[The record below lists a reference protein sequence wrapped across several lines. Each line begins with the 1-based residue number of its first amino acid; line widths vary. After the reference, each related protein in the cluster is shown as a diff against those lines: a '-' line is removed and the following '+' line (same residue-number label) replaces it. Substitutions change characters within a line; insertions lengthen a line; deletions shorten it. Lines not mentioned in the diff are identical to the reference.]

1 MRRLL
6 FVSTLVACAEAGS
19 QTTSPIDDV
28 DASIGG
34 TTPDAAVP
42 DAPLPCTE
50 VQTELLKN
58 PAFDSTPMGTL
69 WMQTPI
75 SATYPLI
82 TDQGQTGTSGIT
94 EQSPPY
100 DAWLGGLAGTDVLWQ
115 DVTIPNRTKQI
126 ALSGFYEV
134 RTSETAATP
143 IDTASIA
150 FTDMANT
157 PIITVQA
164 LDNTK
169 KTTTWT
175 TLNFAV
181 TDAPMYSGM
190 TLRLRMTSTNGGTNF
205 TSFWWDTLS
214 VKATHCSEQ

>member
-1 MRRLL
+1 MRRLMSL
-6 FVSTLVACAEAGS
+6 CLLVGCATAGTEQPNTNS
-19 QTTSPIDDV
+19 
-28 DASIGG
+28 DASNSDGSI
-34 TTPDAAVP
+34 DAPP

-50 VQTELLKN
+50 VMTELLKN
-58 PAFDSTPMGTL
+58 PAFDGTPMGSM

-75 SATYPLI
+75 NATYPLV

-94 EQSPPY
+94 EQSAPY

-115 DVTIPNRTKQI
+115 DITIPGRTKQI

-134 RTSETAATP
+134 RTSETVATAV
-143 IDTASIA
+143 DTGSLA
-150 FTDMANT
+150 FTDMANA
-157 PIITVQA
+157 PIATIQA

-175 TLNFAV
+175 TVNYAV
-181 TDAPMYSGM
+181 TNAPMYAGM
-190 TLRLRMTSTNGGTNF
+190 TLHLRMTSTNNGTLF

-214 VKATHCSEQ
+214 IKATHCLEQ

>member
-6 FVSTLVACAEAGS
+6 YLCLLGGCATAGTE
-19 QTTSPIDDV
+19 QPNTNI
-28 DASIGG
+28 DASES
-34 TTPDAAVP
+34 DAAMIDAAP

-50 VQTELLKN
+50 VMTELLEN
-58 PAFDSTPMGTL
+58 PAFDGTPMGSM

-94 EQSPPY
+94 EQSAPY

-115 DVTIPNRTKQI
+115 DITIPGRTKQI

-134 RTSETAATP
+134 RTGETVANAV
-143 IDTASIA
+143 DTGSLA
-150 FTDMANT
+150 FTDMANA
-157 PIITVQA
+157 PIATIQA

-175 TLNFAV
+175 TINYAV
-181 TDAPMYSGM
+181 TNAPMYSGM
-190 TLRLRMTSTNGGTNF
+190 TIRLRMTSTNNGTLF

-214 VKATHCSEQ
+214 IKATHCMEQ

>member
-6 FVSTLVACAEAGS
+6 FLCLFAGCATAGTE
-19 QTTSPIDDV
+19 QPNT
-28 DASIGG
+28 G
-34 TTPDAAVP
+34 TDAAVTDGKIVDAPP
-42 DAPLPCTE
+42 DAPAPCVE
-50 VQTELLKN
+50 VMTELLKN
-58 PAFDSTPMGTL
+58 PAFDLTPMGTM

-75 SATYPLI
+75 STTYPLI

-94 EQSPPY
+94 EQSAPY
-100 DAWLGGLAGTDVLWQ
+100 DAWLGGLQGTDVLWQ
-115 DVTIPNRTKQI
+115 DFTVPARTKQI
-126 ALSGFYEV
+126 LLSGFYEV
-134 RTSETAATP
+134 RTGETAATA

-150 FTDMANT
+150 FVQTNDT
-157 PIITVQA
+157 PIAVVQA

-181 TDAPMYSGM
+181 TNAPSLSGM
-190 TLRLRMTSTNGGTNF
+190 TIRLKMTSTNTATLF

-214 VKATHCSEQ
+214 LKATHCM

>member
-1 MRRLL
+1 MRRFLALGLL
-6 FVSTLVACAEAGS
+6 AGCATAGTEQPNTNIDAPEGTVTL
-19 QTTSPIDDV
+19 
-28 DASIGG
+28 
-34 TTPDAAVP
+34 DAAP

-50 VQTELLKN
+50 VMTELLKN
-58 PAFDSTPMGTL
+58 PTFDGTPMGSM

-75 SATYPLI
+75 SAMYPLI

-94 EQSPPY
+94 EQSAPY

-115 DVTIPNRTKQI
+115 DITIPGRTKQI

-134 RTSETAATP
+134 RTGETVATAV
-143 IDTASIA
+143 DTGSLA
-150 FTDMANT
+150 FTDMANA
-157 PIITVQA
+157 PIATIQA

-175 TLNFAV
+175 TVNYAV
-181 TDAPMYSGM
+181 TNAPMYSGM
-190 TLRLRMTSTNGGTNF
+190 TIRLRMTSTNNGTLF

-214 VKATHCSEQ
+214 IKATHCMEQ

>member
-6 FVSTLVACAEAGS
+6 SSCLLAGCATAGTEQPNTNTDAS
-19 QTTSPIDDV
+19 NPDDGTPV
-28 DASIGG
+28 DA
-34 TTPDAAVP
+34 AP

-50 VQTELLKN
+50 VMTELLKN
-58 PAFDSTPMGTL
+58 PAFDGTPMGTM

-94 EQSPPY
+94 EQSAPY
-100 DAWLGGLAGTDVLWQ
+100 DAWLGGLAGTDILYQ
-115 DVTIPNRTKQI
+115 DITIPGRTKQI

-134 RTSETAATP
+134 RTGETVATAVDTGSLSFT
-143 IDTASIA
+143 DTANAPIA
-150 FTDMANT
+150 V
-157 PIITVQA
+157 IQA

-175 TLNFAV
+175 TINFAV
-181 TDAPMYSGM
+181 TNAPMYSGM
-190 TLRLRMTSTNGGTNF
+190 TIRLRMTSTNNGTLF

-214 VKATHCSEQ
+214 VKATHCMEQ

>member
-6 FVSTLVACAEAGS
+6 YPCLLGACATAGTEQPS
-19 QTTSPIDDV
+19 ANI
-28 DASIGG
+28 DASDADATMI
-34 TTPDAAVP
+34 DAAP

-50 VQTELLKN
+50 VMTELLKN
-58 PAFDSTPMGTL
+58 PAFDGTPMGSM

-75 SATYPLI
+75 NATYPLI

-94 EQSPPY
+94 EQSAPY

-115 DVTIPNRTKQI
+115 DVTIPGRTKQI

-134 RTSETAATP
+134 RTGETVANAV
-143 IDTASIA
+143 DTGSLA
-150 FTDMANT
+150 FTDTANT
-157 PIITVQA
+157 PIATIQA

-175 TLNFAV
+175 TVNYAV
-181 TDAPMYSGM
+181 TNAPMYSGM
-190 TLRLRMTSTNGGTNF
+190 TIRLRMTSTNNGTLF

-214 VKATHCSEQ
+214 IKATHCMEQ